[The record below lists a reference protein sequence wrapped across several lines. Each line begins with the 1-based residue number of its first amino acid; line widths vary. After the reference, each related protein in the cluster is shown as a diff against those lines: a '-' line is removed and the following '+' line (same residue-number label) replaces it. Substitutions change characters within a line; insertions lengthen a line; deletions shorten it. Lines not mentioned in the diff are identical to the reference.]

1 MLDKES
7 EFNWG
12 ENITQVA
19 SLHTSQEMVTSG
31 FNAHYLNGTLTKQ

>member
-19 SLHTSQEMVTSG
+19 SLHTSQETVTSG
-31 FNAHYLNGTLTKQ
+31 FNTHYLTGTLTM